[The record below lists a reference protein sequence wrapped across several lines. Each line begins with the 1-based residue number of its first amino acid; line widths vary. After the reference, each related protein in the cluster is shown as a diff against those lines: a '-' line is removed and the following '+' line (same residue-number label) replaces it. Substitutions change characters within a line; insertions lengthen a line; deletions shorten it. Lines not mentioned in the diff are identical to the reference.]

1 VTAGELQELGATAE
15 HDTRLVQGLEAQARL
30 RGMIA
35 DVEGET
41 LVARIHERKRLATAL
56 EAADAAYTQAV
67 EAAVGRRG
75 DWASVQVAG
84 ERVRECRAAL
94 KGAA

>member
-1 VTAGELQELGATAE
+1 MSAT
-15 HDTRLVQGLEAQARL
+15 TIQ
-30 RGMIA
+30 
-35 DVEGET
+35 DVEGQA
-41 LVARIHERKRLATAL
+41 LVARIHERKRLTTAL
-56 EAADAAYTQAV
+56 EAADAVHAAAV

-94 KGAA
+94 KAVA

>member
-1 VTAGELQELGATAE
+1 MTAGELQALGAEAQQCTQ
-15 HDTRLVQGLEAQARL
+15 LVTGLADQARL
-30 RGMIA
+30 RGIVATA
-35 DVEGET
+35 D
-41 LVARIHERKRLATAL
+41 ERKRLTTAL